1 MGFLPFKGCCFV
13 FSAIWFRSAL
23 IKRQHLHTAFKRYLI
38 SLSLTQVF
46 TERAL
51 AGDETDAVKMN
62 RADRGFNS
70 SRSAAS

>member
-13 FSAIWFRSAL
+13 FFAIWFRSAL
-23 IKRQHLHTAFKRYLI
+23 IKRQHLHTALKRYLI

-46 TERAL
+46 RERVL
-51 AGDETDAVKMN
+51 AGEETDAVNSAQMN

-70 SRSAAS
+70 